1 MRPPQSPP
9 TRQLW
14 AVWTLDTGMWET
26 ALHRCR
32 VAQAVRAAV
41 AVALPAALPHRVV
54 GPPPRWCRQARAA
67 ATSRVPPPPM
77 LPPRSQPR
85 SRWRCT
91 HPFMVLTA
99 VTSTDGGET
108 VLVPEDTT
116 QAMTPNANLRSELCP
131 LPSRRQQAF
140 TATAPEQ
147 TATIGRIPLR
157 GSFCARAVGSIQNDA
172 QC

>member
-1 MRPPQSPP
+1 
-9 TRQLW
+9 
-14 AVWTLDTGMWET
+14 
-26 ALHRCR
+26 
-32 VAQAVRAAV
+32 
-41 AVALPAALPHRVV
+41 
-54 GPPPRWCRQARAA
+54 
-67 ATSRVPPPPM
+67 
-77 LPPRSQPR
+77 
-85 SRWRCT
+85 
-91 HPFMVLTA
+91 MVLTA